1 MIQLTESASKE
12 IRKIKAEENLG
23 DDVPIRIGV
32 KGGGCSGF
40 TYTFDFDANKGRFD
54 LEFESQ
60 GMKILVD
67 KKSHLYID
75 GTEVDWSYSLV
86 DRGLKFTNPSAKGSC
101 GCGTSFIYEPK
112 NQGTD
117 LPMFEL
123 KL

>member
-1 MIQLTESASKE
+1 MIHLTENAAKE
-12 IRKIKAEENLG
+12 IRKIKAEEGL
-23 DDVPIRIGV
+23 DDSVPMRIGI

-60 GMKILVD
+60 GMQILVD

-75 GTEVDWSYSLV
+75 GTEVDWSYSLM
-86 DRGLKFTNPSAKGSC
+86 DRGLRFTNPQAKGTC
-101 GCGTSFIYEPK
+101 GCGTSFIYEP
-112 NQGTD
+112 QDAGADVPT
-117 LPMFEL
+117 FEF

>member
-1 MIQLTESASKE
+1 MIHLTEAAAKE
-12 IRKIKAEENLG
+12 IRKIKAEEG
-23 DDVPIRIGV
+23 MDEDVPIRIGI

-40 TYTFDFDANKGRFD
+40 TYTFDFDAKKGKFD

-75 GTEVDWSYSLV
+75 GTQIDWSYSLM

-112 NQGTD
+112 EQGNT
-117 LPMFEL
+117 LPDFQFNV
-123 KL
+123 